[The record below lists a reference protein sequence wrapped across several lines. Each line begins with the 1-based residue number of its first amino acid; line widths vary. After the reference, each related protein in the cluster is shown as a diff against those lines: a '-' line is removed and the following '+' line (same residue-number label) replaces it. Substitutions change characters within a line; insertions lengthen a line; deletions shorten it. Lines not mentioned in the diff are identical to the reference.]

1 MPDKSFKIF
10 KKFLAKRGKADK
22 ILAEVFSMKIFSFTL
37 MIMLM
42 ICASAFAEENPPI
55 ISVSGEG
62 IVEATPDRAKISV
75 GVVTRA
81 KNPSE
86 VQNSNAK
93 AAANVINAIMA
104 LGIERKN
111 ISTGNYTF
119 NPSYRHADNGKRI
132 LEGYEAANSVTIIVD
147 DLNLVGKVIDAA
159 LNHGANQVDSLNFG
173 LRNKNAYQDEALR
186 LAVLDARHKAEIAA
200 RALGKSILG
209 VPRLRKIIK
218 WHVQWLKMPPSDM
231 KRRLKAEFCN
241 VQQAFT
247 SNLKSADEKA
257 VFIINRIHSRRSDAR
272 SGRNSHRLAIFA

>member
-1 MPDKSFKIF
+1 
-10 KKFLAKRGKADK
+10 
-22 ILAEVFSMKIFSFTL
+22 MKIFSFTL

-75 GVVTRA
+75 GVVTQA

-119 NPSYRHADNGKRI
+119 NPSYRHTDNGKRI

-159 LNHGANQVDSLNFG
+159 LSHGANQVDSLNFG
-173 LRNKNAYQDEALR
+173 LRNKTAYQDEALR

-200 RALGKSILG
+200 HALGKSILG
-209 VPRLRKIIK
+209 VRNVSINSNRVSAPQNYKMARAMAEDAAVGYETPIESGILQCSASV
-218 WHVQWLKMPPSDM
+218 HV
-231 KRRLKAEFCN
+231 EF
-241 VQQAFT
+241 
-247 SNLKSADEKA
+247 E
-257 VFIINRIHSRRSDAR
+257 ISR
-272 SGRNSHRLAIFA
+272 

>member
-1 MPDKSFKIF
+1 
-10 KKFLAKRGKADK
+10 
-22 ILAEVFSMKIFSFTL
+22 MKIFNLTV

-75 GVVTRA
+75 GVVTQA

-159 LNHGANQVDSLNFG
+159 LSHGANQVDSLNFG

-200 RALGKSILG
+200 HALGKSILG
-209 VPRLRKIIK
+209 VRNVSINSNRVSAPQNYKMARAMAEDAAVGYETPIESGILQCSASV
-218 WHVQWLKMPPSDM
+218 HV
-231 KRRLKAEFCN
+231 EF
-241 VQQAFT
+241 
-247 SNLKSADEKA
+247 E
-257 VFIINRIHSRRSDAR
+257 ISR
-272 SGRNSHRLAIFA
+272 